1 MCGIAGIWH
10 PSGKS
15 VAPELLRRMT
25 DSLRHRGPDGEGQFL
40 ADGIGLGHRRL
51 SIVDLSEAADQPMA
65 LPDGSLWMTFNGEI
79 HNYLELR
86 VELEA
91 KGVQFRTQSDTEVVL
106 WSYRTWG
113 FDCFARFNGMWALAI
128 WETDSKR
135 LILSRDRFGIKPLF
149 YSSNG
154 ERIVFASE
162 AKAILAAFPEERVAD
177 EQTVFDFMA
186 GGWPQSSEN
195 TFFRSIRSVQPA
207 HCLIADQHGQSSKA
221 YWCLEP
227 RAEENFNADRLRELL
242 FDAVRL
248 RLRSDVPVGVCLSGG
263 LDSSIV
269 AAMMYRQAN
278 PDFNCFSLK
287 YDNPRNDESGYAAAV
302 HEQLS
307 GAGLHWVR
315 PRPEEILGTMARIV
329 SHYDSPTAIRGKYP
343 KWYVMETV
351 AKHNRVVLE
360 GHGADELLGGYGH
373 FVIPHLVD
381 ILLNRHGAASAG
393 GMREAFAT
401 AHRIGR
407 ARGGIGRLL
416 VECAKN
422 LIKQRV
428 APAGWF
434 WESLLSREARHCYRA
449 PPANRTRYAW
459 LSVAENRRFKSFLQS
474 ALWSEVSTAGL
485 PESLHATDATSM
497 AFSVESRPPFLD
509 HRVVEYCF
517 AITGAAKFNDG
528 WSKWPLR
535 ELSVNLIPDNVRWR
549 QKKMGYPGAYTEWL
563 TAPHVIAKLRDVA
576 VGGPARDSG
585 LLDSKRLDRIGATP
599 ARFAE
604 FVRSGPERAWR
615 LVTLQYWYDQAIN
628 RVGQGME

>member
-1 MCGIAGIWH
+1 MCGVAGIWRR
-10 PSGKS
+10 SGES

-25 DSLRHRGPDGEGQFL
+25 DALRHRGPDGEGQFL

-65 LPDGSLWMTFNGEI
+65 LPDGSLWTTFNGEI

-86 VELEA
+86 AELEA
-91 KGVQFRTQSDTEVVL
+91 KGVRFRTQSDTEVIL

-113 FDCFARFNGMWALAI
+113 LDCFTRFNGMWALAI

-149 YSSNG
+149 YSDNG
-154 ERIVFASE
+154 KRIVFASE
-162 AKAILAAFPEERVAD
+162 AKAILAACPEERVAN

-186 GGWPQSSEN
+186 GGWPQSSEE
-195 TFFRSIRSVQPA
+195 TFFRSIRSVKPA
-207 HCLIADQHGQSSKA
+207 HCLVADQNSQSSKA

-227 RAEENFNADRLRELL
+227 HAEEDFSADRLRELL

-269 AAMMYRQAN
+269 VAMMYRQAN

-287 YDNPRNDESGYAAAV
+287 YDNARNDESDYAAAV
-302 HEQLS
+302 HEQLP
-307 GAGLHWVR
+307 GTGMHWVR
-315 PRPEEILGTMARIV
+315 PRPEELLGTMARIV
-329 SHYDSPTAIRGKYP
+329 WHYDSPTAIRGKYP

-373 FVIPHLVD
+373 FVVPHLVD
-381 ILLNRHGAASAG
+381 ILLNRQGAASTG
-393 GMREAFAT
+393 GVREAFAT
-401 AHRIGR
+401 AHRIAR
-407 ARGGIGRLL
+407 ARGRIGRLL
-416 VECAKN
+416 GECGKS

-428 APAGWF
+428 APAGWIR
-434 WESLLSREARHCYRA
+434 ESLLSREARHRYRA
-449 PPANRTRYAW
+449 PPVNGTRNAW
-459 LSVAENRRFKSFLQS
+459 LYAASDRRFRSFLQS
-474 ALWSEVSTAGL
+474 ALWFEVSAAGL

-517 AITGAAKFNDG
+517 ALSGGVKLNDG

-535 ELSVNLIPDNVRWR
+535 ELSGDLIPEKVRWR
-549 QKKMGYPGAYTEWL
+549 RKKMGYPGAYAEWL
-563 TAPHVIAKLRDVA
+563 TAPAVIAQLRDVA

-585 LLDSKRLDRIGATP
+585 LLDTQRLDKIGATP
-599 ARFAE
+599 ERFAD

-615 LVTLQYWYDQAIN
+615 LVTLQYWYDQAIE
-628 RVGQGME
+628 RVESGPR